1 MTSVTINRTSLRAL
15 LPLAAKEDI
24 RHYLNGIAFEI
35 DANVVRLI
43 ATDGHCMGIL
53 RHELAEEEREDGR
66 SLTVIM
72 PRDVCERAAK
82 RNAIDWIRLE
92 CAEGEAWSI
101 VDCESRVTFKP
112 VDGRFPDWRRV
123 VPSKVTGIASPI
135 NPELL
140 GRFVKSARALSL
152 KRAIVSVAHN
162 GCVDDEGN
170 STGAGAALVRISCSD
185 FVGVVMPMRDEP
197 CLMAPAWISEPRIAA
212 PAAELPVPDE
222 TKADDVP
229 AEEYVPL
236 AIAA

>member
-15 LPLAAKEDI
+15 LPLAAKDDI
-24 RHYLNGIAFEI
+24 RRYLNGVAFEI

-43 ATDGHCMGIL
+43 ATDGRCMGIL
-53 RHELAEEEREDGR
+53 RHGLAEEEREEGR
-66 SLTVIM
+66 SLTVIV

-82 RNAIDWIRLE
+82 RNAIDRIRLE

-112 VDGRFPDWRRV
+112 LEGTFPDWRRV
-123 VPSKVTGIASPI
+123 VPTKVTGIASPI

-140 GRFVKSARALSL
+140 GGFVKSAHALSS

-162 GCVDDEGN
+162 GSVDDEGN
-170 STGAGAALVRISCSD
+170 STGAGAALVRISCSSD

-197 CLMAPAWISEPRIAA
+197 CLAAPAWISEPRIAEPVA
-212 PAAELPVPDE
+212 EPAA
-222 TKADDVP
+222 DDIP
-229 AEEYVPL
+229 AEEHVPL